1 MREDV
6 QFLASSL
13 TAFGEVTGLVTNCA
27 KSMVAPIRC
36 ENINLDDI
44 LQAFP
49 AVRST
54 FPMRYLGLPLSVKRL
69 KNIHFQPLIDKVA
82 SKLPP
87 LAGKT
92 SC

>member
-1 MREDV
+1 
-6 QFLASSL
+6 
-13 TAFGEVTGLVTNCA
+13 
-27 KSMVAPIRC
+27 MVAPIRC

-54 FPMRYLGLPLSVKRL
+54 FPMRYLGLLLSVKRL

-87 LAGKT
+87 WLGRHVASDGRVVLVKAVLT
-92 SC
+92 AIAI